1 MPSTASALFQLM
13 DRLRNKNEDFCVA
26 TIVRTADAT
35 SAKAGAKALVT
46 TDGAVHGFVGGQCV
60 QGAVKRCALQA
71 LAENKPRLIRVK
83 PKDEVVAPVDVDG
96 VELHRSSCP
105 SGGTIDVFLEP
116 MRQAMQLVVCGA
128 SPVAVSLIALA
139 RPMGYRIIAAA
150 PETDRE
156 GLDGADLV
164 LAGYDLTNAGIAE
177 GDAVVIATQG
187 KRDREA
193 LAGALASPAGYV
205 GMVCSRRKLA
215 TLRAQLADKVPA
227 AQLDAISGPAGLDI
241 KAIEP
246 EEIALSILG
255 EIVQHKRRAAGAVTV
270 TDEADDR
277 HQGRAL
283 AD

>member
-1 MPSTASALFQLM
+1 MTSASALFQLM
-13 DRLRNKNEDFCVA
+13 DRLRTQGEDFCVA

-46 TDGAVHGFVGGQCV
+46 TDGTVHGFVGGQCV
-60 QGAVKRCALQA
+60 QGAVKRSAMKALTDNQ
-71 LAENKPRLIRVK
+71 PRLIRVK

-150 PETDRE
+150 PEADHAT
-156 GLDGADLV
+156 LDGADLT
-164 LAGYDLTNAGIAE
+164 LPGYDLTDAGVVA

-193 LAGALASPAGYV
+193 LAGALASAATYV

-215 TLRAQLADKVPA
+215 TLKEQIADRVPA
-227 AQLDAISGPAGLDI
+227 ARLDAVCGPAGLDI

-255 EIVQHKRRAAGAVTV
+255 EIVQHKRRAAGAVDV
-270 TDEADDR
+270 TDDR
-277 HQGRAL
+277 HQDRAL
-283 AD
+283 